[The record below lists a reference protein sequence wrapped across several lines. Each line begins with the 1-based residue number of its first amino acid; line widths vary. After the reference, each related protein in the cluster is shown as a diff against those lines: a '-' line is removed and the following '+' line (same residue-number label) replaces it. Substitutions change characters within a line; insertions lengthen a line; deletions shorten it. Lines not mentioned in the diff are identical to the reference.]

1 MQGYNVP
8 WSDFHELNFDWLM
21 KKFKFLSS
29 KIEKIPTKVSQL
41 INDLGFINALQASA
55 AAPVQSVN
63 AKTGNVVLDAADVG
77 ALPDTF
83 REMYWCTYGTTT
95 NAEIEQAIADG
106 LLICCEYNDQYYLL
120 THRDSATKHIFN
132 IIENTSTDPHSYW
145 LTCDTDTWSNSS
157 MLLAKNASP
166 ALTGTPTAPTAA
178 AGDSSAQIATTAFVQ
193 GELDDYAPLASPAL
207 TGTPTAPTAAA
218 GDSGTQIATT
228 AFVQGEISGF
238 VDAAGAAAAAPVQSV
253 DGQTGTVITKYIT
266 FCDIIE
272 TTMASGIRQVGQF
285 TANRTI
291 DYEKDFISAYVWGEQ
306 VVMIQPWSGTELRAV
321 GYNPFTSA
329 QTDVRVR
336 IICWSETPITFTG
349 TALV

>member
-1 MQGYNVP
+1 MQGYNFP

-63 AKTGNVVLDAADVG
+63 AKTGKVVLDAADVG

-166 ALTGTPTAPTAA
+166 ALTGTPTAPTAT
-178 AGDSSAQIATTAFVQ
+178 AGDSS
-193 GELDDYAPLASPAL
+193 
-207 TGTPTAPTAAA
+207 
-218 GDSGTQIATT
+218 TQIATT
-228 AFVQGEISGF
+228 AFVQDEISGF

-321 GYNPFTSA
+321 GYNPFPSA